1 MIWIDI
7 VYTIKQMI
15 IYIMSAIILNAL
27 TGSCIFICFKFLE
40 KWLEKRG
47 LIWTSIRMLRFVI
60 LSFLVPVVFIL
71 LLNVYDDNTIFS
83 PDRPLDYIFGVLLI
97 IWIIGWIKAF
107 IHSMKIHKRLKYLV
121 NNACMCE
128 KNVVMVKDKWEKK
141 LKIHVNVTVKQTYT
155 IATPIICGII
165 KPVILLPVNDYSKE
179 ELDVIFAHELMH
191 CKHKDI
197 LWKQLCAF
205 SRIVF
210 WWNPLIQRFVYV
222 VDSWNESYCD
232 YAVTQVL
239 KNKKQYFTT
248 VCRLGIQPFQKGT
261 YLCAALYEDKNQL
274 KTRIYRIKAMQD
286 TNKKAAAQ
294 ISAVMILLLVS
305 FGSVVLI
312 TQGYHRIYMSTIMM
326 LGDIQQEIYLKEG
339 GAETRDI
346 IMNLKE
352 YDHIR
357 WNKKLPVVKM
367 KENIKKGNYNAFFQK
382 LKSQNR
388 MESNWIYL
396 KKGEIVIFNLQDMQ
410 DETLNKRDTD
420 FISGIMDVNGRER
433 YVMASSQILHDFE
446 IQKKGRYK
454 FFIENRYKSKI
465 KIFVDFTWEK

>member
-1 MIWIDI
+1 M
-7 VYTIKQMI
+7 
-15 IYIMSAIILNAL
+15 LNAL
-27 TGSCIFICFKFLE
+27 TGSCVFICFKLLE
-40 KWLEKRG
+40 KLLEKRG
-47 LIWTSIRMLRFVI
+47 LIKMSVRLLRFVI
-60 LSFLVPVVFIL
+60 LSFLIPIVFVSLIYAYDDNVIFAQDDPLPYVFGIL
-71 LLNVYDDNTIFS
+71 LL
-83 PDRPLDYIFGVLLI
+83 
-97 IWIIGWIKAF
+97 IWAVGWGKAL
-107 IHSMKIHKRLKYLV
+107 IHSIQIHKRLKYLI
-121 NNACMCE
+121 NTACMCE
-128 KNVVMVKDKWEKK
+128 KEVVDTKEIWRKK
-141 LKIHVNVTVKQTYT
+141 LKIRQKIEVKYSYT
-155 IATPIICGII
+155 IATPIICRVL
-165 KPVILLPVNDYSKE
+165 KPVILLPARDYSRE
-179 ELDVIFAHELMH
+179 ELDVIFVHELMH

-205 SRIVF
+205 ARIVF

-222 VDSWNESYCD
+222 VGSWNESYCD

-239 KNKKQYFTT
+239 KDKKQYFTT
-248 VCRLGIQPFQKGT
+248 VCRLGIQPFQKGA

-294 ISAVMILLLVS
+294 ISVVMILLLVS

-396 KKGEIVIFNLQDMQ
+396 KKGEIVSFNLQDMQ
-410 DETLNKRDTD
+410 DKTLNKRDTD

>member
-1 MIWIDI
+1 M
-7 VYTIKQMI
+7 
-15 IYIMSAIILNAL
+15 LNAL
-27 TGSCIFICFKFLE
+27 TGSCVFICFKLLE
-40 KWLEKRG
+40 KLLEKRG
-47 LIWTSIRMLRFVI
+47 LIKMSVRLLRFVI
-60 LSFLVPVVFIL
+60 LSFLIPIVFVSLIYAYDDNVIFAQDDPLPYVFGIL
-71 LLNVYDDNTIFS
+71 LL
-83 PDRPLDYIFGVLLI
+83 
-97 IWIIGWIKAF
+97 IWAVGWGKAL
-107 IHSMKIHKRLKYLV
+107 IHSIQIHKRLKYLI
-121 NNACMCE
+121 NTACMCE
-128 KNVVMVKDKWEKK
+128 KEVVDTKEIWRKK
-141 LKIHVNVTVKQTYT
+141 LKIRQKIEVKYSYT
-155 IATPIICGII
+155 IATPIICRVL
-165 KPVILLPVNDYSKE
+165 KPVILLPARDYSRE
-179 ELDVIFAHELMH
+179 ELDVIFVHELMH

-205 SRIVF
+205 ARIVF

-239 KNKKQYFTT
+239 KDKKQYFTT
-248 VCRLGIQPFQKGT
+248 VCRLGIQPFQKGA

-294 ISAVMILLLVS
+294 ISVVMILLLVS

-326 LGDIQQEIYLKEG
+326 LGNIQQEIYLKEG

-396 KKGEIVIFNLQDMQ
+396 KKGEIVSFNLQDMQ

>member
-1 MIWIDI
+1 M
-7 VYTIKQMI
+7 
-15 IYIMSAIILNAL
+15 LNAL
-27 TGSCIFICFKFLE
+27 TGSCVFICFKLLE
-40 KWLEKRG
+40 KLLEKRG
-47 LIWTSIRMLRFVI
+47 LIKMSVRLLRFVI
-60 LSFLVPVVFIL
+60 LSFLIPIVFVSLIYAYDDNVIFAQDDPLPYVFGIL
-71 LLNVYDDNTIFS
+71 LL
-83 PDRPLDYIFGVLLI
+83 
-97 IWIIGWIKAF
+97 IWAVGWGKAL
-107 IHSMKIHKRLKYLV
+107 IHSIQIHKRLKYLI
-121 NNACMCE
+121 NTACMCE
-128 KNVVMVKDKWEKK
+128 KEVVDTKEIWRKK
-141 LKIHVNVTVKQTYT
+141 LKIRQKIEVKYSYT
-155 IATPIICGII
+155 IATPIICRVL
-165 KPVILLPVNDYSKE
+165 KPVILLPARDYSRE
-179 ELDVIFAHELMH
+179 ELDVIFVHELMH

-205 SRIVF
+205 ARIVF

-239 KNKKQYFTT
+239 KDKKQYFTT
-248 VCRLGIQPFQKGT
+248 VCRLGIQPFQKGA

-294 ISAVMILLLVS
+294 ISVVMILLLVS

-339 GAETRDI
+339 GSETRDI

-396 KKGEIVIFNLQDMQ
+396 KKGEIVSFNLQDMQ

-433 YVMASSQILHDFE
+433 YVMVSSQILHDFE

>member
-1 MIWIDI
+1 M
-7 VYTIKQMI
+7 
-15 IYIMSAIILNAL
+15 LNAL
-27 TGSCIFICFKFLE
+27 TGSCVFICFKLLE
-40 KWLEKRG
+40 KLFEKRG
-47 LIWTSIRMLRFVI
+47 LIKTSVRLLRFVI
-60 LSFLVPVVFIL
+60 LSFLIPIVFVSLIYA
-71 LLNVYDDNTIFS
+71 YDDNVTFAQ
-83 PDRPLDYIFGVLLI
+83 DDPLPYVFGVLLL
-97 IWIIGWIKAF
+97 IWAVGWGKAL
-107 IHSMKIHKRLKYLV
+107 IHSIQIHKRLKYLI
-121 NNACMCE
+121 NTACMCE
-128 KNVVMVKDKWEKK
+128 KEVVDTKEIWRKK
-141 LKIHVNVTVKQTYT
+141 LKIRQKIEVKYSYT
-155 IATPIICGII
+155 IATPIICRVL
-165 KPVILLPVNDYSKE
+165 KPVILLPARDYSRE
-179 ELDVIFAHELMH
+179 ELDVIFVHELMH

-205 SRIVF
+205 TCIVF

-396 KKGEIVIFNLQDMQ
+396 KKGEIVSFNLQDMQ

-446 IQKKGRYK
+446 IQKEGRYK

>member
-1 MIWIDI
+1 M
-7 VYTIKQMI
+7 
-15 IYIMSAIILNAL
+15 LNAL
-27 TGSCIFICFKFLE
+27 TGSCVFICFKLLE
-40 KWLEKRG
+40 KLLEKRG
-47 LIWTSIRMLRFVI
+47 LIKMSVRLLRFVI
-60 LSFLVPVVFIL
+60 LSFLIPIVFVSLIYAYDDNVIFAQDDPLPYVFGIL
-71 LLNVYDDNTIFS
+71 LL
-83 PDRPLDYIFGVLLI
+83 
-97 IWIIGWIKAF
+97 IWAVGWGKAL
-107 IHSMKIHKRLKYLV
+107 IHSIQIHKRLKYLI
-121 NNACMCE
+121 NTACMCE
-128 KNVVMVKDKWEKK
+128 KEVVDTKEIWRKK
-141 LKIHVNVTVKQTYT
+141 LKIRQKIEVKYSYT
-155 IATPIICGII
+155 IATPIICRVL
-165 KPVILLPVNDYSKE
+165 KPVILLPARDYSRE
-179 ELDVIFAHELMH
+179 ELDVIFVHELMH

-205 SRIVF
+205 ARIVF

-239 KNKKQYFTT
+239 KDKKQYFTT
-248 VCRLGIQPFQKGT
+248 VCRLGIQPFQKGA

-294 ISAVMILLLVS
+294 ISVVMILLLVS

-396 KKGEIVIFNLQDMQ
+396 KKGEIVSFNLQDMQ

>member
-1 MIWIDI
+1 M
-7 VYTIKQMI
+7 
-15 IYIMSAIILNAL
+15 LNAL
-27 TGSCIFICFKFLE
+27 TGSCVFICFKLLE
-40 KWLEKRG
+40 KLLEKRG
-47 LIWTSIRMLRFVI
+47 LIKMSVRLLRFVI
-60 LSFLVPVVFIL
+60 LSFLIPIVFVSLIYAYDDNVIFAQDDPLPYVFGIL
-71 LLNVYDDNTIFS
+71 LL
-83 PDRPLDYIFGVLLI
+83 
-97 IWIIGWIKAF
+97 IWAVGWGKAL
-107 IHSMKIHKRLKYLV
+107 IHSIQIHKRLKYLI
-121 NNACMCE
+121 NTACMCE
-128 KNVVMVKDKWEKK
+128 KEVVDTKEIWRKK
-141 LKIHVNVTVKQTYT
+141 LKIRQKIEVKYSYT
-155 IATPIICGII
+155 IATPIICRVL
-165 KPVILLPVNDYSKE
+165 KPVILLPARDYSRE
-179 ELDVIFAHELMH
+179 ELDVIFVHELMH

-205 SRIVF
+205 ARIVF

-239 KNKKQYFTT
+239 KDKKQYFTT
-248 VCRLGIQPFQKGT
+248 VCRLGIQPFQKGA

-294 ISAVMILLLVS
+294 ISVVMILLLVS

-396 KKGEIVIFNLQDMQ
+396 KKGEIVSFNLQDMQ

-446 IQKKGRYK
+446 VQKEGRYK

>member
-1 MIWIDI
+1 M
-7 VYTIKQMI
+7 
-15 IYIMSAIILNAL
+15 LNAL
-27 TGSCIFICFKFLE
+27 TGSCVFICFKLLE
-40 KWLEKRG
+40 KLLEKRG
-47 LIWTSIRMLRFVI
+47 LIKTSVRLLRFVI
-60 LSFLVPVVFIL
+60 LSFLIPIVFVSLIYA
-71 LLNVYDDNTIFS
+71 YDDNVTFAQ
-83 PDRPLDYIFGVLLI
+83 DDPLPYVFGVLLL
-97 IWIIGWIKAF
+97 IWAVGWGKAL
-107 IHSMKIHKRLKYLV
+107 IHSIQIHKRLKYLI
-121 NNACMCE
+121 NTACMCE
-128 KNVVMVKDKWEKK
+128 KEVVDTKEIWRKK
-141 LKIHVNVTVKQTYT
+141 LKIRQKIEVKYSYT
-155 IATPIICGII
+155 IATPIICRVL
-165 KPVILLPVNDYSKE
+165 KPVILLPARDYSRE
-179 ELDVIFAHELMH
+179 ELDVIFVHELMH

-205 SRIVF
+205 TCIVF

-274 KTRIYRIKAMQD
+274 KTRIYRIKEMQD

-396 KKGEIVIFNLQDMQ
+396 KKGEIVSFNLQDMQ

-446 IQKKGRYK
+446 IQKEGRYK

>member
-1 MIWIDI
+1 M
-7 VYTIKQMI
+7 
-15 IYIMSAIILNAL
+15 LNAL
-27 TGSCIFICFKFLE
+27 TGSCVFICFKLLE
-40 KWLEKRG
+40 KLLEKRG
-47 LIWTSIRMLRFVI
+47 LIKTSVRLLRFVI
-60 LSFLVPVVFIL
+60 LSFLIPIVFVSLIYA
-71 LLNVYDDNTIFS
+71 YDDNVTFAQ
-83 PDRPLDYIFGVLLI
+83 DDPLPYVFGVLLL
-97 IWIIGWIKAF
+97 IWAVGWGKAL
-107 IHSMKIHKRLKYLV
+107 IHSIQIHKRLKYLI
-121 NNACMCE
+121 NTACMCE
-128 KNVVMVKDKWEKK
+128 KEVVDTKEIWRKK
-141 LKIHVNVTVKQTYT
+141 LKIRQKIEVKYSYT
-155 IATPIICGII
+155 IATPIICRVL
-165 KPVILLPVNDYSKE
+165 KPVILLPARDYSRE
-179 ELDVIFAHELMH
+179 ELDVIFVHELMH

-205 SRIVF
+205 TCIVF

-239 KNKKQYFTT
+239 KDKKQYFTT
-248 VCRLGIQPFQKGT
+248 VCRLGIQPFQKGA

-274 KTRIYRIKAMQD
+274 KTRIYRIKEMQD

-396 KKGEIVIFNLQDMQ
+396 KKGEIVSFNLQDMQ

-446 IQKKGRYK
+446 IQKEGRYK

>member
-1 MIWIDI
+1 M
-7 VYTIKQMI
+7 
-15 IYIMSAIILNAL
+15 LNAL
-27 TGSCIFICFKFLE
+27 TGSCVFICFKLLE
-40 KWLEKRG
+40 KLLEKRG
-47 LIWTSIRMLRFVI
+47 LIKMSVRLLRFVI
-60 LSFLVPVVFIL
+60 LSFLIPIVFVSLIYA
-71 LLNVYDDNTIFS
+71 YDDNVIFAQ
-83 PDRPLDYIFGVLLI
+83 DDPLPYVFGVLLL
-97 IWIIGWIKAF
+97 IWAVGWGKAL
-107 IHSMKIHKRLKYLV
+107 IHSIQIHKRLKYLI
-121 NNACMCE
+121 NTACMCE
-128 KNVVMVKDKWEKK
+128 KEVVDTKEIWRKK
-141 LKIHVNVTVKQTYT
+141 LKIRQKIEVKYSYT
-155 IATPIICGII
+155 IATPIICRVL
-165 KPVILLPVNDYSKE
+165 KPVILLPARDYSRE
-179 ELDVIFAHELMH
+179 ELDVIFVHELMH

-205 SRIVF
+205 TCIVF

-239 KNKKQYFTT
+239 KDKKQYFTT
-248 VCRLGIQPFQKGT
+248 VCRLGIQPFQKGA

-294 ISAVMILLLVS
+294 ISVVMILLLVS

-396 KKGEIVIFNLQDMQ
+396 KKGEIVSFNLQDMQ

-446 IQKKGRYK
+446 IQKEGRYK

>member
-1 MIWIDI
+1 M
-7 VYTIKQMI
+7 
-15 IYIMSAIILNAL
+15 LNAL
-27 TGSCIFICFKFLE
+27 TGSCVFICFKLLE
-40 KWLEKRG
+40 KLLEKRG
-47 LIWTSIRMLRFVI
+47 LIKTSVRLLRFVI
-60 LSFLVPVVFIL
+60 LSFLIPIVFVSLIYA
-71 LLNVYDDNTIFS
+71 YDDNVTFAQ
-83 PDRPLDYIFGVLLI
+83 DDPLPYVFGVLLL
-97 IWIIGWIKAF
+97 IWAVGWGKAL
-107 IHSMKIHKRLKYLV
+107 IHSIQIHKRLKYLI
-121 NNACMCE
+121 NTACMCE
-128 KNVVMVKDKWEKK
+128 KEVVDTKEIWRKK
-141 LKIHVNVTVKQTYT
+141 LKIRQKIEVKYSYT
-155 IATPIICGII
+155 IATPIICRVL
-165 KPVILLPVNDYSKE
+165 KPVILLPARDYSRE
-179 ELDVIFAHELMH
+179 ELDVIFVHELMH

-205 SRIVF
+205 TCIVF

-312 TQGYHRIYMSTIMM
+312 TQGYHRIYMLTIMM

-396 KKGEIVIFNLQDMQ
+396 KKGEIVSFNLQDMQ

>member
-1 MIWIDI
+1 M
-7 VYTIKQMI
+7 
-15 IYIMSAIILNAL
+15 LNAL
-27 TGSCIFICFKFLE
+27 TGSCVFICFKLLE
-40 KWLEKRG
+40 KLLEKRG
-47 LIWTSIRMLRFVI
+47 LIKTSVRLLRFVI
-60 LSFLVPVVFIL
+60 LSFLIPIVFVSLIYA
-71 LLNVYDDNTIFS
+71 YDDNVTFAQ
-83 PDRPLDYIFGVLLI
+83 DDPLPYVFGVLLL
-97 IWIIGWIKAF
+97 IWAVGWGKAL
-107 IHSMKIHKRLKYLV
+107 IHSIQIHKRLKYLI
-121 NNACMCE
+121 NTACMCE
-128 KNVVMVKDKWEKK
+128 KEVVDTKEIWRKK
-141 LKIHVNVTVKQTYT
+141 LKIRQKIEVKYSYT
-155 IATPIICGII
+155 IATPIICKVL
-165 KPVILLPVNDYSKE
+165 KPVILLPARDYSRE
-179 ELDVIFAHELMH
+179 ELDVIFVHELMH

-205 SRIVF
+205 TCIVF

-396 KKGEIVIFNLQDMQ
+396 KKGEIVSFNLQDMQ

-446 IQKKGRYK
+446 IQKEGRYK

>member
-1 MIWIDI
+1 M
-7 VYTIKQMI
+7 
-15 IYIMSAIILNAL
+15 LNAL
-27 TGSCIFICFKFLE
+27 TGSCAFICFKLLE
-40 KWLEKRG
+40 KLLEKRG
-47 LIWTSIRMLRFVI
+47 LIKTSVRLLRFVI
-60 LSFLVPVVFIL
+60 LSFLIPIVFVSLIYA
-71 LLNVYDDNTIFS
+71 YDDNVTFAQ
-83 PDRPLDYIFGVLLI
+83 DDPLPYVFGVLLL
-97 IWIIGWIKAF
+97 IWAVGWGKAL
-107 IHSMKIHKRLKYLV
+107 IHSIQIHKRLKYLI
-121 NNACMCE
+121 NTACMCE
-128 KNVVMVKDKWEKK
+128 KEVVDTKEIWRKK
-141 LKIHVNVTVKQTYT
+141 LKIRQKIEVKYSYT
-155 IATPIICGII
+155 IATPIICRVL
-165 KPVILLPVNDYSKE
+165 KPVILLPARDYSRE
-179 ELDVIFAHELMH
+179 ELDVIFVHELMH

-205 SRIVF
+205 TCIVF

-239 KNKKQYFTT
+239 KDKKQYFTT
-248 VCRLGIQPFQKGT
+248 VCRLGIQPFQKGA

-396 KKGEIVIFNLQDMQ
+396 KKGEIVSFNLQDMQ

-446 IQKKGRYK
+446 IQKEGRYK

>member
-1 MIWIDI
+1 M
-7 VYTIKQMI
+7 
-15 IYIMSAIILNAL
+15 LNAL
-27 TGSCIFICFKFLE
+27 TGSCVFICFKLLE
-40 KWLEKRG
+40 KLLEKRG
-47 LIWTSIRMLRFVI
+47 LIKMSVRLLRFVI
-60 LSFLVPVVFIL
+60 LSFLIPIVFVSLIYAYDDNVIFAQDDLLPYVFGIL
-71 LLNVYDDNTIFS
+71 LL
-83 PDRPLDYIFGVLLI
+83 
-97 IWIIGWIKAF
+97 IWAVGWGKAL
-107 IHSMKIHKRLKYLV
+107 IHSIQIHKRLKYLI
-121 NNACMCE
+121 NTACMCE
-128 KNVVMVKDKWEKK
+128 KEVVDTKEIWRKK
-141 LKIHVNVTVKQTYT
+141 LKIRQKIEVKYSYT
-155 IATPIICGII
+155 IATPIICRVL
-165 KPVILLPVNDYSKE
+165 KPVILLPARDYSRE
-179 ELDVIFAHELMH
+179 ELDVIFVHELMH

-205 SRIVF
+205 ARIVF

-239 KNKKQYFTT
+239 KDKKQYFTT
-248 VCRLGIQPFQKGT
+248 VCRLGIQPFQKGA

-294 ISAVMILLLVS
+294 ISVVMILLLVS

-396 KKGEIVIFNLQDMQ
+396 KKGEIVSFNLQDMQ

>member
-1 MIWIDI
+1 M
-7 VYTIKQMI
+7 
-15 IYIMSAIILNAL
+15 LNAL
-27 TGSCIFICFKFLE
+27 TGSCVFICFKLLE
-40 KWLEKRG
+40 KLLEKRG
-47 LIWTSIRMLRFVI
+47 LIKMSVRLLRFVI
-60 LSFLVPVVFIL
+60 LSFLIPIVFVSLIYADDNVIFAQDDPLPYVFGIL
-71 LLNVYDDNTIFS
+71 LL
-83 PDRPLDYIFGVLLI
+83 
-97 IWIIGWIKAF
+97 IWAVGWGKAL
-107 IHSMKIHKRLKYLV
+107 IHSIQIHKRLKYLI
-121 NNACMCE
+121 NTACMCE
-128 KNVVMVKDKWEKK
+128 KEVVDTKEIWRKK
-141 LKIHVNVTVKQTYT
+141 LKIRQKIEVKYSYT
-155 IATPIICGII
+155 IATPIICRVL
-165 KPVILLPVNDYSKE
+165 KPVILLPARDYSRE
-179 ELDVIFAHELMH
+179 ELDVIFVHELMH

-205 SRIVF
+205 ARIVF

-239 KNKKQYFTT
+239 KDKKQYFTT
-248 VCRLGIQPFQKGT
+248 VCRLGIQPFQKGA

-294 ISAVMILLLVS
+294 ISVVMILLLVS

-396 KKGEIVIFNLQDMQ
+396 KKGEIVSFNLQDMQ

>member
-1 MIWIDI
+1 M
-7 VYTIKQMI
+7 
-15 IYIMSAIILNAL
+15 LNAL
-27 TGSCIFICFKFLE
+27 TGSCVFICFKLLE
-40 KWLEKRG
+40 KLLEKRG
-47 LIWTSIRMLRFVI
+47 LIKMSVRLLRFVI
-60 LSFLVPVVFIL
+60 LSFLIPIVFVSLIYAYDDNVIFAQDDPLPYVFGIL
-71 LLNVYDDNTIFS
+71 LL
-83 PDRPLDYIFGVLLI
+83 
-97 IWIIGWIKAF
+97 IWAVGWGKAL
-107 IHSMKIHKRLKYLV
+107 IHSIQIHKRLKYLI
-121 NNACMCE
+121 NTACMCE
-128 KNVVMVKDKWEKK
+128 KEVVDTKEIWRKK
-141 LKIHVNVTVKQTYT
+141 LKIRQKIEVKYSYT
-155 IATPIICGII
+155 IATPIICRVL
-165 KPVILLPVNDYSKE
+165 KPVILLPARDYSRE
-179 ELDVIFAHELMH
+179 ELDVIFVHELMH

-205 SRIVF
+205 ARIVF

-239 KNKKQYFTT
+239 KDKKQYFTT
-248 VCRLGIQPFQKGT
+248 VCRLGIQPFQKGA

-294 ISAVMILLLVS
+294 ISVVMILLLVS

-396 KKGEIVIFNLQDMQ
+396 KKGEIVSFNLQDMQ

-454 FFIENRYKSKI
+454 FFIENGYKSKI

>member
-1 MIWIDI
+1 M
-7 VYTIKQMI
+7 
-15 IYIMSAIILNAL
+15 LNAL
-27 TGSCIFICFKFLE
+27 TGSCVFICFKLLE
-40 KWLEKRG
+40 KLLEKRG
-47 LIWTSIRMLRFVI
+47 LIKTSVRLLRFVI
-60 LSFLVPVVFIL
+60 LSFLIPIVFVSLIYA
-71 LLNVYDDNTIFS
+71 YDDNVTFAQ
-83 PDRPLDYIFGVLLI
+83 DDPLPYVFGVLLL
-97 IWIIGWIKAF
+97 IWAVGWGKAL
-107 IHSMKIHKRLKYLV
+107 IHSIQIHKRLKYLI
-121 NNACMCE
+121 NTACMCE
-128 KNVVMVKDKWEKK
+128 KEVVDTKEIWRKK
-141 LKIHVNVTVKQTYT
+141 LKIRQKIEVKYSYT
-155 IATPIICGII
+155 IATPIICRVL
-165 KPVILLPVNDYSKE
+165 KPVILLPARDYSRE
-179 ELDVIFAHELMH
+179 ELDVIFVHELMH

-205 SRIVF
+205 ARIVF

-239 KNKKQYFTT
+239 KDKKQYFTT
-248 VCRLGIQPFQKGT
+248 VCRLGIQPFQKGA

-396 KKGEIVIFNLQDMQ
+396 KKGEIVSFNLQDMQ

>member
-1 MIWIDI
+1 M
-7 VYTIKQMI
+7 
-15 IYIMSAIILNAL
+15 LNAL
-27 TGSCIFICFKFLE
+27 TGSCVFICFKLLE
-40 KWLEKRG
+40 KLLEKRG
-47 LIWTSIRMLRFVI
+47 LIKMSVRLLRFVI
-60 LSFLVPVVFIL
+60 LSFLIPIVFVSLIYA
-71 LLNVYDDNTIFS
+71 YDDNVIFAQ
-83 PDRPLDYIFGVLLI
+83 DDPLPYVFGVLLL
-97 IWIIGWIKAF
+97 IWAVGWGKAL
-107 IHSMKIHKRLKYLV
+107 IHSIQIHKRLKYLI
-121 NNACMCE
+121 NTACMCE
-128 KNVVMVKDKWEKK
+128 KEVVDTKEIWRKK
-141 LKIHVNVTVKQTYT
+141 LKIRQKIEVKYSYT
-155 IATPIICGII
+155 IATPIICRVL
-165 KPVILLPVNDYSKE
+165 KPVILLPARDYSRE
-179 ELDVIFAHELMH
+179 ELDVIFVHELMH

-205 SRIVF
+205 ARIVF

-239 KNKKQYFTT
+239 KDKKQYFTT
-248 VCRLGIQPFQKGT
+248 VCRLGIQPFQKGA

-396 KKGEIVIFNLQDMQ
+396 KKGEIVSFNLQDMQ

-446 IQKKGRYK
+446 IQKEGRYK

>member
-1 MIWIDI
+1 M
-7 VYTIKQMI
+7 
-15 IYIMSAIILNAL
+15 LNAL
-27 TGSCIFICFKFLE
+27 TGSCVFICFKLLE
-40 KWLEKRG
+40 KLLEKRG
-47 LIWTSIRMLRFVI
+47 LIKMSVRLLRFVI
-60 LSFLVPVVFIL
+60 LSFLIPIVFVSLIYA
-71 LLNVYDDNTIFS
+71 YDDNVIFAQ
-83 PDRPLDYIFGVLLI
+83 DDPLPYVFGVLLL
-97 IWIIGWIKAF
+97 IWAVGWGKAL
-107 IHSMKIHKRLKYLV
+107 IHSIQIHKRLKYLI
-121 NNACMCE
+121 NTACMCE
-128 KNVVMVKDKWEKK
+128 KEVVDTKEIWRKK
-141 LKIHVNVTVKQTYT
+141 LKIRQKIEVKYSYT
-155 IATPIICGII
+155 IATPIICRVL
-165 KPVILLPVNDYSKE
+165 KPVILLPARDYSRE
-179 ELDVIFAHELMH
+179 ELDVIFVHELMH

-205 SRIVF
+205 TCIVF

-239 KNKKQYFTT
+239 KDKKQYFTT
-248 VCRLGIQPFQKGT
+248 VCRLGIQPFQKGA

-274 KTRIYRIKAMQD
+274 KTRIYRIKEMQD

-396 KKGEIVIFNLQDMQ
+396 KKGEIVSFNLQDMQ

-446 IQKKGRYK
+446 IQKEGRYK

>member
-1 MIWIDI
+1 M
-7 VYTIKQMI
+7 
-15 IYIMSAIILNAL
+15 LNAL
-27 TGSCIFICFKFLE
+27 TGSCVFICFKLLE
-40 KWLEKRG
+40 KLLEKRG
-47 LIWTSIRMLRFVI
+47 LIKTSVRLLRFVI
-60 LSFLVPVVFIL
+60 LSFLIPIVFVSLIYA
-71 LLNVYDDNTIFS
+71 YDDNVTFAQ
-83 PDRPLDYIFGVLLI
+83 DDPLPYVFGVLLL
-97 IWIIGWIKAF
+97 IWAVGWGKTL
-107 IHSMKIHKRLKYLV
+107 IHSIQIHKRLKYLI
-121 NNACMCE
+121 NTACMCE
-128 KNVVMVKDKWEKK
+128 KEVVDTKEIWRKK
-141 LKIHVNVTVKQTYT
+141 LKIRQKIEVKYSYT
-155 IATPIICGII
+155 IATPIICRVL
-165 KPVILLPVNDYSKE
+165 KPVILLPARDYSRE
-179 ELDVIFAHELMH
+179 ELDVIFVHELMH

-205 SRIVF
+205 TCIVF

-222 VDSWNESYCD
+222 VDSWNESYCN

-248 VCRLGIQPFQKGT
+248 VCRLGIQPFQKGA

-396 KKGEIVIFNLQDMQ
+396 KKGEIVSFNLQDMQ

-446 IQKKGRYK
+446 IQKEGRYK

>member
-1 MIWIDI
+1 M
-7 VYTIKQMI
+7 
-15 IYIMSAIILNAL
+15 LNAL
-27 TGSCIFICFKFLE
+27 TGSCVFICFKLLE
-40 KWLEKRG
+40 KLFEKRG
-47 LIWTSIRMLRFVI
+47 LIKTSVRLLRFVI
-60 LSFLVPVVFIL
+60 LSFLIPIVFVSLIYA
-71 LLNVYDDNTIFS
+71 YDDNVIFAQ
-83 PDRPLDYIFGVLLI
+83 DDPLPYVFGVLLL
-97 IWIIGWIKAF
+97 IWAVGWGKAL
-107 IHSMKIHKRLKYLV
+107 IHSIQIHKRLKYLI
-121 NNACMCE
+121 NTACMCE
-128 KNVVMVKDKWEKK
+128 KEVVDTKEIWRKK
-141 LKIHVNVTVKQTYT
+141 LKIRQKIEVKYSYT
-155 IATPIICGII
+155 IATPIICRVL
-165 KPVILLPVNDYSKE
+165 KPVILLPARDYSRE
-179 ELDVIFAHELMH
+179 ELDVIFVHELMH

-205 SRIVF
+205 ARIVF

-239 KNKKQYFTT
+239 KDKKQYFTT
-248 VCRLGIQPFQKGT
+248 VCRLGIQPFQKGA

-294 ISAVMILLLVS
+294 ISVVMILLLVS

-396 KKGEIVIFNLQDMQ
+396 KKGEIVSFNLQDMQ

>member
-1 MIWIDI
+1 M
-7 VYTIKQMI
+7 
-15 IYIMSAIILNAL
+15 LNAL
-27 TGSCIFICFKFLE
+27 TGSCVFICFKLLE
-40 KWLEKRG
+40 KLLEKRG
-47 LIWTSIRMLRFVI
+47 LIKMSVRLLRFVI
-60 LSFLVPVVFIL
+60 LSFLIPIVFVSLIYAYDDNVIFAQDDPLPYVFGIL
-71 LLNVYDDNTIFS
+71 LL
-83 PDRPLDYIFGVLLI
+83 
-97 IWIIGWIKAF
+97 IWAVGWGKAL
-107 IHSMKIHKRLKYLV
+107 IHSIQIHKRLKYLI
-121 NNACMCE
+121 NTACMCE
-128 KNVVMVKDKWEKK
+128 KEVVDTKEIWRKK
-141 LKIHVNVTVKQTYT
+141 LKIRQKIEVKYSYT
-155 IATPIICGII
+155 IATPIICRVL
-165 KPVILLPVNDYSKE
+165 KPVILLPARDYSRE
-179 ELDVIFAHELMH
+179 ELDVIFVHELMH

-205 SRIVF
+205 ARIVF

-239 KNKKQYFTT
+239 KDKKKYFTT
-248 VCRLGIQPFQKGT
+248 VCRLGIQPFQKGA

-396 KKGEIVIFNLQDMQ
+396 KKGEIVSFNLQDMQ

>member
-1 MIWIDI
+1 M
-7 VYTIKQMI
+7 
-15 IYIMSAIILNAL
+15 LNAL
-27 TGSCIFICFKFLE
+27 TGSCVFICFKLLE
-40 KWLEKRG
+40 KLFEKRG
-47 LIWTSIRMLRFVI
+47 LIKTSVRLLRFVI
-60 LSFLVPVVFIL
+60 LSFLIPIVFVSLIYA
-71 LLNVYDDNTIFS
+71 YDDNVIFAQ
-83 PDRPLDYIFGVLLI
+83 DDPLPYVFGVLLL
-97 IWIIGWIKAF
+97 IWAVGWGKAL
-107 IHSMKIHKRLKYLV
+107 IHSIQIHKRLKYLI
-121 NNACMCE
+121 NTACMCE
-128 KNVVMVKDKWEKK
+128 KEVVDTKEIWRKK
-141 LKIHVNVTVKQTYT
+141 LKIRQKIEVKYSYT
-155 IATPIICGII
+155 IATPIICRVL
-165 KPVILLPVNDYSKE
+165 KPVILLPARDYSRE
-179 ELDVIFAHELMH
+179 ELDVIFVHELMH

-205 SRIVF
+205 TCIVF

-396 KKGEIVIFNLQDMQ
+396 KKGEIVSFNLQDMQ

-446 IQKKGRYK
+446 IQKEGRYK

>member
-7 VYTIKQMI
+7 MYAIKQMI

-121 NNACMCE
+121 NNACLCE

-210 WWNPLIQRFVYV
+210 WWNPLIRRFVYDI
-222 VDSWNESYCD
+222 DSWNESYCD
-232 YAVTQVL
+232 HAVTNIL
-239 KNKKQYFTT
+239 KDKKQYFTT
-248 VCRLGIQPFQKGT
+248 ICRLGIQPFQKGA

-274 KTRIYRIKAMQD
+274 KTRIYRIKAVRHL
-286 TNKKAAAQ
+286 NKRKMLGG
-294 ISAVMILLLVS
+294 VCMNVLLLVAS
-305 FGSVVLI
+305 FWTIVFI
-312 TQGYHRIYMSTIMM
+312 TRGYHRLYMSAIMSFN
-326 LGDIQQEIYLKEG
+326 
-339 GAETRDI
+339 T
-346 IMNLKE
+346 
-352 YDHIR
+352 
-357 WNKKLPVVKM
+357 
-367 KENIKKGNYNAFFQK
+367 ENHPEMATVEKRLNCKTKFQ
-382 LKSQNR
+382 S
-388 MESNWIYL
+388 I
-396 KKGEIVIFNLQDMQ
+396 
-410 DETLNKRDTD
+410 
-420 FISGIMDVNGRER
+420 
-433 YVMASSQILHDFE
+433 
-446 IQKKGRYK
+446 
-454 FFIENRYKSKI
+454 
-465 KIFVDFTWEK
+465 